1 MLVMKLK
8 QLQFESDMWKRQ
20 LGFMTDENILLK
32 NRISEVLKNG
42 FNRNLLEQL
51 ENFQTRFI
59 KEDELIILLRNQVAE
74 LDNNL
79 QAEYLKGGKELQ
91 EITAALKILR
101 ANIGVAEKHFARLK
115 LEFYSYLFSQMN

>member
-79 QAEYLKGGKELQ
+79 QAEYLSGGRELQ
-91 EITAALKILR
+91 EITDALKILR
-101 ANIGVAEKHFARLK
+101 ANIGVAEKHFGRLK
-115 LEFYSYLFSQMN
+115 LEFYSYLFSHMN